1 MAVVD
6 LDKLIEKNVKDFSL
20 RGEVYQIRPISYRQT
35 IRMSQL
41 EDSIEEE
48 QNAEKILN
56 FQIEY
61 INLVIPEMTKEVLME
76 TKMPQI
82 RRIQEMIR
90 EVLSG
95 EPQDAELEYY
105 REKYKDEYRKN
116 LERVGEETE

>member
-1 MAVVD
+1 MAIVD

-20 RGEVYQIRPISYRQT
+20 RGETYQIRPISYRQT
-35 IRMSQL
+35 IQMSQL
-41 EDSIEEE
+41 EDRIEEE

-61 INLVIPEMTKEVLME
+61 INLVIPEMSREVLME

-90 EVLSG
+90 EVLYG
-95 EPQDAELEYY
+95 EPADAELEYY

-116 LERVGEETE
+116 LERVGEKTE